1 MGPSK
6 EVQGQALI
14 LVIPNQKGVR
24 KLETRVW
31 RVVARYLRILV
42 EFRIQSSLQTNHL
55 KDNEQD
61 WNLISIR
68 LCYNFLLK
76 YNFSSIITL
85 LSIKDNHSKTIFFFF
100 CKDKSSVI
108 KPGLIIYVSTTA
120 RLVINHIGCF

>member
-76 YNFSSIITL
+76 YNF
-85 LSIKDNHSKTIFFFF
+85 
-100 CKDKSSVI
+100 
-108 KPGLIIYVSTTA
+108 
-120 RLVINHIGCF
+120 